1 MTPPGSSI
9 TLTSV
14 EYEEEA
20 SSNKVEQLGRPG
32 ALGGAQDG

>member
-1 MTPPGSSI
+1 MTPPDSSI

-14 EYEEEA
+14 EYDEV
-20 SSNKVEQLGRPG
+20 SSNKVEQLGSPG